1 MLNDTIKR
9 MNLQLFAEDTGA
21 DVSNNTQN
29 VETPPD
35 KTEVKTYTEDELK
48 AQIQAETDRKVTKA
62 LETAKA
68 KWLEEEQAKVKQ
80 AEELAKLSEKER
92 AAKELEIQRNEF
104 EAEKSKFQRERL
116 TLQTEKDLINKNLPP
131 EFAELLVSE
140 NAEKTLERINM
151 FEASWQAA
159 IEKAIDDKVKGRT
172 PKGNTND
179 QAGEINPWKKETF
192 NLTKQGEIIM
202 SNPALAEQMKRAAGK

>member
-1 MLNDTIKR
+1 MLNDTTKR
-9 MNLQLFAEDTGA
+9 MNLQLFAEDTTAEA
-21 DVSNNTQN
+21 DTTTEVDA
-29 VETPPD
+29 VEQ
-35 KTEVKTYTEDELK
+35 VKTYTEDELK

-92 AAKELEIQRNEF
+92 LAKELEIQRNEF

-140 NAEKTLERINM
+140 NAEKTLEKINM

-159 IEKAIDDKVKGRT
+159 IERAIDEKVKGRT
-172 PKGNTND
+172 PKGSTND
-179 QAGEINPWKKETF
+179 QVGETNPWKKETF

-202 SNPALAEQMKRAAGK
+202 SNPSLAEQMKRAAGK

>member
-1 MLNDTIKR
+1 MLNDTTKQ
-9 MNLQLFAEDTGA
+9 MDLQLFAEDTTAEA
-21 DVSNNTQN
+21 DTTTEVDA
-29 VETPPD
+29 VEQ
-35 KTEVKTYTEDELK
+35 VKTYTEDELK

-104 EAEKSKFQRERL
+104 EQEKSKFERERL
-116 TLQTEKDLINKNLPP
+116 TLQTEKDLISKDMPV
-131 EFAELLVSE
+131 EFAPFVVADT
-140 NAEKTLERINM
+140 AEQTLININTLQ
-151 FEASWQAA
+151 ASWQAA

-172 PKGNTND
+172 PTGNQQSTTG
-179 QAGEINPWKKETF
+179 AVTKEQFLKMGYTERLLLKQN
-192 NLTKQGEIIM
+192 NLKLYE
-202 SNPALAEQMKRAAGK
+202 SLL

>member
-1 MLNDTIKR
+1 MLNDTTKR
-9 MNLQLFAEDTGA
+9 MNLQLFAEDATAEA
-21 DVSNNTQN
+21 DTTTEVDA
-29 VETPPD
+29 VEQ
-35 KTEVKTYTEDELK
+35 VKTYTEDELK

-104 EAEKSKFQRERL
+104 EQEKSKFERERL
-116 TLQTEKDLINKNLPP
+116 TLQTEKDLISKDMPA
-131 EFAELLVSE
+131 EFAPFVV
-140 NAEKTLERINM
+140 AETAEQTLININTLQ
-151 FEASWQAA
+151 ASWQAA

-172 PKGNTND
+172 PTGNAAATTG
-179 QAGEINPWKKETF
+179 AVTKEQF
-192 NLTKQGEIIM
+192 NKMTYLERLELKQKNIKLYE
-202 SNPALAEQMKRAAGK
+202 SLL

>member
-9 MNLQLFAEDTGA
+9 MNLQLFAEDTGV

-159 IEKAIDDKVKGRT
+159 IEKAVDDKVKGRT
-172 PKGNTND
+172 PAGNQQSTTG
-179 QAGEINPWKKETF
+179 AVTKEQF
-192 NLTKQGEIIM
+192 NKMTYLERLELKQKNIKLYE
-202 SNPALAEQMKRAAGK
+202 SLL

>member
-1 MLNDTIKR
+1 MLNDTTKR
-9 MNLQLFAEDTGA
+9 MNLQLFAEDTTSDA
-21 DVSNNTQN
+21 
-29 VETPPD
+29 ETTSEVD
-35 KTEVKTYTEDELK
+35 AIEQVKTYTEDELK

-92 AAKELEIQRNEF
+92 LAKELEIQRNEF

-116 TLQTEKDLINKNLPP
+116 TLQTEKDLISKDMPA
-131 EFAELLVSE
+131 EFAPFVVADT
-140 NAEKTLERINM
+140 AEQTLININTLQ
-151 FEASWQAA
+151 ASWQAA

-172 PKGNTND
+172 PTGNQPPTT
-179 QAGEINPWKKETF
+179 GGVTKEQF
-192 NLTKQGEIIM
+192 EKMNYLERLELKQKNLKLYE
-202 SNPALAEQMKRAAGK
+202 SLL

>member
-1 MLNDTIKR
+1 MLNDTTKR

-21 DVSNNTQN
+21 DVSNDTQN

-35 KTEVKTYTEDELK
+35 TTEVKTYTEDELK

-68 KWLEEEQAKVKQ
+68 KWLEEEQAKLKQ

-104 EAEKSKFQRERL
+104 EQEKSKFQRERL
-116 TLQTEKDLINKNLPP
+116 TLQTEKDLISKDMPA
-131 EFAELLVSE
+131 EFAPFVVADT
-140 NAEKTLERINM
+140 AEQTLININTLQ
-151 FEASWQAA
+151 ASWQAA

-172 PKGNTND
+172 PSGNPQQ
-179 QAGEINPWKKETF
+179 QAGEVNPWKKETF

-202 SNPALAEQMKRAAGK
+202 SNPSVAEQMKRAAGK

>member
-116 TLQTEKDLINKNLPP
+116 TLQTEKDLISKDMPA
-131 EFAELLVSE
+131 EFAPFVVADT
-140 NAEKTLERINM
+140 AEQTLININTLQ
-151 FEASWQAA
+151 ASWQAA

-172 PKGNTND
+172 PSGNPQQQT
-179 QAGEINPWKKETF
+179 GEVNPWKKETF

-202 SNPALAEQMKRAAGK
+202 SNPSVAEQMKRAAGK

>member
-1 MLNDTIKR
+1 MLNDTTKQ
-9 MNLQLFAEDTGA
+9 MDLQLFAEDTTAEA
-21 DVSNNTQN
+21 DTTTEVDA
-29 VETPPD
+29 VEQ
-35 KTEVKTYTEDELK
+35 VKTYTEDELK

-92 AAKELEIQRNEF
+92 LAKELEIQRNEF

-116 TLQTEKDLINKNLPP
+116 TLQTEKDLISKDMPA
-131 EFAELLVSE
+131 EFAPFVVADT
-140 NAEKTLERINM
+140 AEQTLININTLQ
-151 FEASWQAA
+151 ASWQAA

-172 PKGNTND
+172 PTGNAAATTG
-179 QAGEINPWKKETF
+179 AVTKEQF
-192 NLTKQGEIIM
+192 NKMTYLERLELKQKNIKLYE
-202 SNPALAEQMKRAAGK
+202 SLLL